1 MTKTKKTLLIL
12 GAIILVPVLIFS
24 LIISLTLGK
33 LNRKAEWE
41 TVTEEEYEEKN
52 KENAGPDTVR
62 EDEIDWGEK
71 LDLDITGNCINVLL
85 VGTDLDE
92 YNTSRSDTMILVC
105 VNLSTNKVHL
115 ISFLRDAY
123 VQIPDHKDNKLNA
136 SYAFGGVP
144 LVEETLKLNFGVPID
159 AYAMVDYQTFPKII
173 DILGGVKV
181 YLFNNECAVVNRKC
195 GTSYTEGY
203 CTLSGKAALAYCRIR
218 SLDSDFGRTERQR
231 KVLMS
236 LYNEFHTITIP
247 EALELIDN
255 VFPLITT
262 DITDTQAVDYAVKL
276 LPILR
281 KCDIKPTHIPD
292 EHFCKDATV
301 RGMAVLLP
309 DFDEARHTLEKLM
322 QSK

>member
-12 GAIILVPVLIFS
+12 GAVILVPVLIFA
-24 LIISLTLGK
+24 LIINLTLGK
-33 LNRKAEWE
+33 LNRKTEWD
-41 TVTEEEYEEKN
+41 TMTDEEYEAQN
-52 KENAGPDTVR
+52 KENAGPDTVG
-62 EDEIDWGEK
+62 ENEIDWGER
-71 LDLDITGNCINVLL
+71 LGLDITGNCINVLL
-85 VGTDLDE
+85 VGTDRVED
-92 YNTSRSDTMILVC
+92 NTSRSDTMLLVC

-115 ISFLRDAY
+115 ISFLRDTY

-136 SYAFGGVP
+136 SYSFGGVP

-159 AYAMVDYQTFPKII
+159 AYAMVDFEAFQKVI
-173 DILGGVKV
+173 DILGGVRV
-181 YLFNNECAVVNRKC
+181 YLFNNECAIVNRQC
-195 GTSYTEGY
+195 GTSYHEGY
-203 CTLSGKAALAYCRIR
+203 CDLSGRAALSYCRIR

-236 LYNEFHTITIP
+236 LYNKFHTVTLS

-262 DITDTQAVDYAVKL
+262 DVTNTQAVDYAIKL

-281 KCDIKPTHIPD
+281 DCDIHPVHIPD